1 MVKLEKCLGLKEQL
15 CDDKVGTCVHLLL
28 EMLNIIFIA
37 GTVGMSMRIAL
48 RGKGG
53 RVEKKPA
60 LLRTYTVVRR
70 LASEVQRS
78 YNGGNVGTRCVPEN
92 D

>member
-1 MVKLEKCLGLKEQL
+1 M
-15 CDDKVGTCVHLLL
+15 
-28 EMLNIIFIA
+28 I
-37 GTVGMSMRIAL
+37 L
-48 RGKGG
+48 RLSL
-53 RVEKKPA
+53 VENKPA

-78 YNGGNVGTRCVPEN
+78 YNGGNADTRYVSEN